1 MHASLKK
8 KKRIHSCLNTELTLR
23 HKKADTLSWGVCVV
37 SGFESRQGS
46 HSGFPRPEAGP
57 GTHGGEGAALLG
69 RRRGGAGC
77 PGQRILPAPQEEE
90 TGASLNPRSIPPCCS
105 SAVCGAQQAFPQC
118 RSGPRSGEYGRVRHH
133 GALVDTGQRIQ
144 GSGWD
149 TPSPSSCLV
158 ARSCPIL

>member
-23 HKKADTLSWGVCVV
+23 HKKADTLSRGVCVV

-90 TGASLNPRSIPPCCS
+90 TGASLNPQSIPPVAHLQS
-105 SAVCGAQQAFPQC
+105 VGHSKHFPSAEA
-118 RSGPRSGEYGRVRHH
+118 VR
-133 GALVDTGQRIQ
+133 ALVSVAECVTTEPWWTR
-144 GSGWD
+144 GSGYRGPD
-149 TPSPSSCLV
+149 GTPRLPAV
-158 ARSCPIL
+158 A